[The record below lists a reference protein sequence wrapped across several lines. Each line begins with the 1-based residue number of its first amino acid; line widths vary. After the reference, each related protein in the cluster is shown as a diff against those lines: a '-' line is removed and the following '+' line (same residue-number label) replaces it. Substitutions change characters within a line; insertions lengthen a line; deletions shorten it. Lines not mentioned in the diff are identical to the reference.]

1 MLAEFS
7 TTTVFQKKL
16 LSTKHWNLIF
26 FLRLPETHLRPL
38 FFTDLECSE
47 KTKKNFVCFRGRV
60 GLA

>member
-26 FLRLPETHLRPL
+26 LKSLPETHLRPL
-38 FFTDLECSE
+38 FY
-47 KTKKNFVCFRGRV
+47 
-60 GLA
+60 